1 MALHIK
7 VAPHIKSL
15 DFRFLKKKKKK
26 KKMEKVRIW

>member
-7 VAPHIKSL
+7 VAPHIKNL

-26 KKMEKVRIW
+26 KKYGKS